1 MEPAQHTMHKHSF
14 SDFLPLITVFGAVVI
29 ATGVTILFYEELVL
43 FDMARFFM
51 GYFFLF
57 FGGLKAIKWKEFVE
71 AYKVYDILAMRSSIY
86 AHAYPAIE
94 LMLASLFLSGAYL
107 LFANIFTLIIIVIGA
122 WGVYLKLRKK
132 EEIPCACMGAVFK
145 VPMTHATLFEDILM
159 AVMAAG
165 MLIFLVG

>member
-1 MEPAQHTMHKHSF
+1 MENIQHTTHKHTF

-29 ATGVTILFYEELVL
+29 ATGITILFQDTFIALDAMRY
-43 FDMARFFM
+43 FM

-71 AYKVYDILAMRSSIY
+71 AYKVYDVLAMRSSIY

-94 LMLASLFLSGAYL
+94 LMLAALFLSGGYL
-107 LFANIFTLIIIVIGA
+107 VFANIFTLIIMVIGA

-159 AVMAAG
+159 AVMAVG
-165 MLIFLVG
+165 MLAMLL